1 MLISV
6 KVLMHRCKMYPYWY
20 AYCTCAYKHDLY
32 ICVWAWRHH
41 AYMNTCTRAIGW
53 LVHNDKTIGLYDKAR
68 QSNCFVVA
76 DQLQPWQS
84 NQTLWQS
91 TAIWWLR
98 IARYKY
104 RCRCIL
110 VYIHVIWMYTN
121 METDRL
127 DSMTRHGNPI
137 VLFPLLHL
145 HNSAVCHI
153 YTPACRA
160 DSKVVCSV
168 AASSYVDVT

>member
-1 MLISV
+1 MQNVQILIRI
-6 KVLMHRCKMYPYWY
+6 LYMCIQAR
-20 AYCTCAYKHDLY
+20 LY
-32 ICVWAWRHH
+32 ICVWAWKHH

-53 LVHNDKTIGLYDKAR
+53 PVHNDKTIGLYDRAR
-68 QSNCFVVA
+68 QSNCFVVV
-76 DQLQPWQS
+76 DQLQPRQS

-98 IARYKY
+98 IARCNY

-145 HNSAVCHI
+145 HNSTVCHI

-168 AASSYVDVT
+168 AASSYVDCNLQWPSTT